1 MSLLLL
7 LRPKYPVGNGQLPR
21 GRNNSPWL
29 SFPKQTTPQTPR
41 RNDDDEVLLLI
52 SL

>member
-1 MSLLLL
+1 MNLL
-7 LRPKYPVGNGQLPR
+7 LRPIATAPIR
-21 GRNNSPWL
+21 GGMPIGKRNSPWL